1 MGATGFINVCVAIV
15 VLIIFLR
22 IYQILT
28 IGAPETRP
36 RLNNVAYP
44 KMTANIWRF
53 ISHVITTIFWWILV
67 VITCLWLFWL
77 FLKAISPITFGI
89 TGIIADVAPPFKQLK
104 RAGIFGLWSD
114 VIKSLFRFSLI
125 GILRAFLK
133 FFRKSA
139 RFIAETFVRK
149 NTRRAKTRIVANTKG
164 DSPPPPPPPAVVQE
178 NYRGDEGNNQTEGG
192 TRPQPEL
199 TPEEQEERDAYREA
213 NQEERQLENEDATDA
228 SMYSPQEHKAVETKM
243 EMCVA
248 ENTVHED
255 KDAPTKKKLQ
265 NNVDNTKAETVCK
278 AMTIGEYGN
287 MRRYKKPN
295 TRKRK

>member
-77 FLKAISPITFGI
+77 FLKAISPITLGI

-164 DSPPPPPPPAVVQE
+164 GSPPASPPPAVVVQE
-178 NYRGDEGNNQTEGG
+178 DYKDSTK
-192 TRPQPEL
+192 PEVNPDI
-199 TPEEQEERDAYREA
+199 TPEEQEEQDAYREA

-228 SMYSPQEHKAVETKM
+228 STYSPQEHKAVETKM

-278 AMTIGEYGN
+278 AMTVGEYGN
-287 MRRYKKPN
+287 MRKYKKP
-295 TRKRK
+295 KKSK